1 MVHLGFSAVSLS
13 EKGLSTPDRAQGSKR
28 VQNES
33 GAPVFLDFQITMFTS
48 VSVGYYFY
56 SELFAVSTEV
66 PILGCCGDGH
76 LIKDHVGLNTFRN
89 LIDNY
94 S

>member
-1 MVHLGFSAVSLS
+1 MQ
-13 EKGLSTPDRAQGSKR
+13 D
-28 VQNES
+28 ES
-33 GAPVFLDFQITMFTS
+33 GAPVFLAFQITMFTS
-48 VSVGYYFY
+48 VSVGHYFY
-56 SELFAVSTEV
+56 PDLFGISIEV

-89 LIDNY
+89 LLDDY